1 MTLEPQDSKGASHTI
16 KVENVHDNGIANN
29 NANAQDLAALEHVI
43 KLMQEYKFELTTHLV
58 EIELD
63 FIGLE
68 VSVSDEQGNEK
79 IDKENLEKE
88 YEFN

>member
-1 MTLEPQDSKGASHTI
+1 
-16 KVENVHDNGIANN
+16 VHDNGIANN

-68 VSVSDEQGNEK
+68 VSVSDEQGNEN

>member
-1 MTLEPQDSKGASHTI
+1 MTLEPQDLKGASRTTI
-16 KVENVHDNGIANN
+16 KVENVHDNRIANN

-68 VSVSDEQGNEK
+68 VSDEQGNEN
-79 IDKENLEKE
+79 IDKEN
-88 YEFN
+88 